1 MKRLARGEGECRG
14 AYGLVRWPIVGW
26 LLRTAGPARPG
37 RQAKFQL
44 NPPIAQDFDQRTD
57 CLVVGNSE
65 SVKTPT

>member
-1 MKRLARGEGECRG
+1 MKRLARRARGEGECRG
-14 AYGLVRWPIVGW
+14 AYGLVRSLAHRW
-26 LLRTAGPARPG
+26 LLRTSVS